1 MDQPTIRLMIR
12 EKLTD
17 GMSTPAEQEL
27 RQQIHA
33 RLSEGHLGSVDGGV
47 SKSHQGTGGPCVVC
61 RRSIEPA
68 EVEREVEGAG
78 VCLHAH
84 EACYK
89 LWREESVACRAG
101 GRERVREGAAS
112 RGSPKSR
119 ERLKDCGRAMLERRV
134 RSLGR
139 SSHSSR
145 VSAKSGSVTLICLPV
160 RVSGTD
166 HTQSTSSAAPQLGSR
181 AASPSA
187 T

>member
-61 RRSIEPA
+61 RRSIEPT

-89 LWREESVACRAG
+89 LWREESVACRVG

-112 RGSPKSR
+112 SG
-119 ERLKDCGRAMLERRV
+119 RLNPFGRFAECVGWYPVLPSLPRYSQTTRSFVVPWV
-134 RSLGR
+134 RNDG
-139 SSHSSR
+139 
-145 VSAKSGSVTLICLPV
+145 LPQK
-160 RVSGTD
+160 G
-166 HTQSTSSAAPQLGSR
+166 Q
-181 AASPSA
+181 
-187 T
+187 